1 MKYLTDSLLP
11 GSPPIPL
18 IFPPPPPPATTLKR
32 HIFPWVLH
40 SASFCF
46 YIQIISG
53 SSHPPSWLQIAR
65 EQMLNT
71 CWLNEQIAKI
81 PFFMVFQFNSMLSI
95 VGEADKPTCVSQ
107 LYGELYFILF
117 CFIFFWREEL
127 YFKYRHLSFSQISEI
142 ILRLI
147 GKEKQKILTKRK
159 KPNK

>member
-18 IFPPPPPPATTLKR
+18 TFPPPPPPATTLKR
-32 HIFPWVLH
+32 RIFPWVLH

-65 EQMLNT
+65 EQMLST

-81 PFFMVFQFNSMLSI
+81 PFFMVFQFNSMLST

-107 LYGELYFILF
+107 LYG
-117 CFIFFWREEL
+117 EL

-142 ILRLI
+142 ILRMI

-159 KPNK
+159 KPSKYTQENR

>member
-18 IFPPPPPPATTLKR
+18 TFPPTPPPATTLKR
-32 HIFPWVLH
+32 HIFPWALH

-46 YIQIISG
+46 HIQIISG
-53 SSHPPSWLQIAR
+53 SSHPLSWLQIAR

-95 VGEADKPTCVSQ
+95 AGEADKPTRVSQ
-107 LYGELYFILF
+107 LY
-117 CFIFFWREEL
+117 EEL
-127 YFKYRHLSFSQISEI
+127 YFKCRHLICSQISEI
-142 ILRLI
+142 ILRMI

-159 KPNK
+159 QPSK